1 MKSLLQILTLSSLI
15 LHSVKSGTSITS
27 KNCNAEIYFD
37 EINIVSSKNI
47 KNPTKVNLISS
58 PDSDPCESKTSSDQ
72 SKTTLTFNLPT
83 SNNTNLI
90 FKVVTSQNRF
100 SMDEVVLDNKSY
112 KP

>member
-15 LHSVKSGTSITS
+15 LYSVKSDTSITS

-47 KNPTKVNLISS
+47 KKPTKVNLQPS
-58 PDSDPCESKTSSDQ
+58 PDSDPCESKISSDQ
-72 SKTTLTFNLPT
+72 SQTTLTFTLPT
-83 SNNTNLI
+83 TNSTNLI

-100 SMDEVVLDNKSY
+100 SMDEVILAD
-112 KP
+112 